1 MKKTIGMLAHVDA
14 GKTTFAEQLLYHTN
28 SIRSRGRVDHRD
40 AFLDSHEIER
50 ARGITV
56 FAGQAVM
63 QYNGSTYYLLDTPGH
78 ADFSA
83 EMERALRTMDYAVVL
98 LSAVEGVE
106 GHTET
111 VWQLLRR
118 YGIPAFFFINKTD
131 REGADVSRVMGEIR
145 SLLTADAVDLTNTL
159 ELDANGSDG
168 SSNGSRDAGGNG
180 DTIGDGEHRQE
191 VSAYDDTR
199 TEKSASNKKMQG
211 TSGRV
216 KTTVTFDDS
225 LKTFLAE
232 RDEELLEAYLEDRL
246 TPEQWTNAL
255 ISMIRGC
262 RIYPCMHGSALLDIG
277 VQEFLTKFDRLTV
290 TDYAAEDKASEE
302 PFAGRVYKIG
312 HDESGTRLT
321 YIKALQGSL
330 GVREFAKY
338 AENVGNATD
347 AENRTNAINAAEG
360 DIREEKITGIR
371 IYSGDRYTQVDR
383 VHAGELFAVT
393 GLTEAHAGMGV
404 GELLHD
410 RVPFEMTPTLTAGV
424 EFPSELPIKDVLR
437 IFRMLEAEDPALGVV
452 WEEELQQLHIRVMGA
467 IQLEVL
473 TSVLRE
479 RFGIEVSF
487 STPEILYR
495 ETVAASVM
503 GYGHFE
509 PLKHYAEVH
518 LRIEPGDR
526 GSGVVFVDECHA
538 DDLSVGYRNLVGQHV
553 LEREHHGLLTGSP
566 LTDVKVTLLTGRAHN
581 KHTHGGDFRE
591 ATFRALRQG
600 LEKADNVLL
609 EPCYRFR
616 IRAELEHMGRIMADV
631 QQAHG
636 TFDAPETNETHL
648 LLTGIVPAATFM
660 NYSAE
665 LASFTRGRGMLSLS
679 YGSYRPCHNTEE
691 TVERKGYDKNA
702 DPLYTSSSIFCAKGA
717 GYSVPWDEAEAM
729 MHLL

>member
-1 MKKTIGMLAHVDA
+1 MNKTIGMLAHVDA

-28 SIRSRGRVDHRD
+28 SIRSRGRVDHKD
-40 AFLDSHEIER
+40 AFMDNHEIER

-63 QYNGSTYYLLDTPGH
+63 RYRDSTYYLLDTPGH

-131 REGADVSRVMGEIR
+131 REGADVERVLGEIR
-145 SLLTADAVDLTNTL
+145 SLLTEDAAEITESLKP
-159 ELDANGSDG
+159 
-168 SSNGSRDAGGNG
+168 AGFEE
-180 DTIGDGEHRQE
+180 TA
-191 VSAYDDTR
+191 SAASVER
-199 TEKSASNKKMQG
+199 T
-211 TSGRV
+211 
-216 KTTVTFDDS
+216 FILDDS

-232 RDEELLEAYLEDRL
+232 RDEALLEDYLEDRL
-246 TPEQWTNAL
+246 TPRQWTDSL
-255 ISMIRGC
+255 IAMIREC
-262 RIYPCMHGSALLDIG
+262 RVYPCLHGSALLDSG
-277 VQEFLTKFDRLTV
+277 VTDFLDKFDRLTV
-290 TDYAAEDKASEE
+290 TDYAAPERAAEE
-302 PFAGRVYKIG
+302 AFAGQIYKIG

-321 YIKALQGSL
+321 YIKALRGSL
-330 GVREFAKY
+330 SVREFAKY
-338 AENVGNATD
+338 RGAGN
-347 AENRTNAINAAEG
+347 G
-360 DIREEKITGIR
+360 LLEEKVTGIR
-371 IYSGDRYTQVDR
+371 IYSGDRYTQADR
-383 VHAGELFAVT
+383 AHAGELFAVT
-393 GLTEAHAGMGV
+393 GLTEAQAGAGI
-404 GELLHD
+404 GELAD
-410 RVPFEMTPTLTAGV
+410 ERVPFEMTPTLTADAA
-424 EFPSELPIKDVLR
+424 FPRELPVKDVLR

-452 WEEELQQLHIRVMGA
+452 WEEELQQLHIRMMGA

-473 TSVLRE
+473 SSVLKE
-479 RFGIEVSF
+479 RFGLDVSF
-487 STPEILYR
+487 GTPEILYR
-495 ETVAASVM
+495 ETVAAPVT

-518 LRIEPGDR
+518 LRIEPGER
-526 GSGVVFVDECHA
+526 GSGVLFADACHA

-591 ATFRALRQG
+591 AALRALRQG

-616 IRAELEHMGRIMADV
+616 IRAELEHMGRVMADV

-636 TFDAPETNETHL
+636 IFDPPETSETHL
-648 LLTGIVPAATFM
+648 LLIGLAPAATFM
-660 NYSAE
+660 NYGTE
-665 LASFTRGRGMLSLS
+665 LASYTRGKGLLSLT
-679 YGSYRPCHNTEE
+679 YGGYRPCHNAEE
-691 TVERKGYDKNA
+691 VIARRGYDKNA

-717 GYSVPWDEAEAM
+717 GYSVPWDEAEAA